1 MIAVFLAQGF
11 EEIEA
16 LAVVDVLR
24 RAELPVKT
32 VGVGG
37 KEITGAHGIC
47 VKADMEEK
55 EVSTDELEA
64 VVLPG
69 GMPGTLNL
77 EKSPIVRTCI
87 RYCCENDLYIC
98 AICAAPSILGH
109 MGLAAGREV
118 TCFPGFE
125 NELTGAVETDLSVV
139 TDGKMITG
147 KGPGVAVDFAL
158 EIVARLCGQVE
169 SSKIRMRCNANKGY
183 SFAENRASAKI

>member
-87 RYCCENDLYIC
+87 RYCCENDLYLC

-109 MGLAAGREV
+109 MGLVAGREV

-125 NELTGAVETDLSVV
+125 NELTGAVETDRSVV

-169 SSKIRMRCNANKGY
+169 SSKIR
-183 SFAENRASAKI
+183 RAMQCQ

>member
-47 VKADMEEK
+47 VRADLEEK
-55 EVSTDELEA
+55 EITTDELEA

-77 EKSPIVRTCI
+77 EGSPIVRACI
-87 RYCCENDLYIC
+87 RYCWENGLYVC

-109 MGLAAGREV
+109 MGLTAGKKV

-125 NELTGAVETDLSVV
+125 GELKGAVDTDLSVV
-139 TDGKMITG
+139 TDGKLITG
-147 KGPGVAVDFAL
+147 KGPGAAVEFAL
-158 EIVARLCGQVE
+158 EIVARLCDRTE
-169 SSKIRMRCNANKGY
+169 ASKIRMAMQCP
-183 SFAENRASAKI
+183 